1 MYVCVCFDSLCML
14 FSYGKFLVES
24 LGTHLLG
31 ERQVSNLLWLQKY
44 NASDFPKP
52 NGSVKET
59 VTILPGWQSQGCFFV
74 I

>member
-1 MYVCVCFDSLCML
+1 MYVYFDSLCML

-31 ERQVSNLLWLQKY
+31 ERQISNLLWLQKY

-59 VTILPGWQSQGCFFV
+59 MTFYLDGKAKAVSLLFK
-74 I
+74 